1 MAAPGDGR
9 LITIDA
15 AAAEPDLAARRLPA
29 GTTAWVLSDGKI
41 GDEVQCFGIADELGL
56 APERRLIAPRAPWS
70 WLTPYGPVD
79 PREAPGRPGSAISPP
94 FPDIAI
100 AAGRRTVPY
109 LRRVKTAS
117 GGRTFTIFVK
127 DPYTGTGTADVIWIP
142 EHDKLRGDNVIVTLT
157 PAHRLRPAV
166 FAAAR
171 AAPDPR
177 LAGLPG
183 PRVAMVLGGKGVNH
197 DFSAEDMSNL
207 AGIAGTIAGSGAS
220 LMVTPSRRTPP
231 EALAAIRSALAAAEG
246 AGRAFVWDGT
256 GTNPYPQ
263 ILAHAD
269 AILVTG
275 DSANM
280 VGEACVT
287 GAPVHVYEPSGG
299 HPKVTRYLDRLT
311 EVGAVRRWSGRLE
324 HWTYAPIDSAPV
336 TAAAIAE
343 RFRAFRKA

>member
-142 EHDKLRGDNVIVTLT
+142 EHDKLRGGNVIVTLT

-207 AGIAGTIAGSGAS
+207 AGIAGAIAGSGAS